1 MFDSIKIQPLSS
13 YRQYWSLNWEIVS
26 SSTAIDNVVTK
37 ILNFQM
43 SIFYAAVSDRLAN
56 EVIIFIDKTYM
67 EELKVVKQRILSLK
81 SIRNLNTSFERQ
93 SRSFLDN
100 LQHPEELYKRF
111 STKYMF
117 QSILFV
123 AWNIIY

>member
-1 MFDSIKIQPLSS
+1 
-13 YRQYWSLNWEIVS
+13 
-26 SSTAIDNVVTK
+26 
-37 ILNFQM
+37 M
-43 SIFYAAVSDRLAN
+43 SIFYAAVSDHLAN
-56 EVIIFIDKTYM
+56 EVIIFIHKTYI

-123 AWNIIY
+123 ASNIIYKIE